1 MKHAHRTALPLAA
14 ATLALA
20 ALGCAHGAA
29 APAAD
34 RGAAPTRVMVTG
46 SRVPRTVDA
55 DHPEPVTA
63 SPVRVYT
70 REQILRTGK
79 PDLKAALGDLDPS
92 AR

>member
-1 MKHAHRTALPLAA
+1 MKPAPRTSLPSALAA
-14 ATLALA
+14 LALA
-20 ALGCAHGAA
+20 GLGCAHGAA

-34 RGAAPTRVMVTG
+34 KGAAPTRVMVTG
-46 SRVPRTVDA
+46 SRVPRVVDA
-55 DHPEPVTA
+55 GHPEPATA

-79 PDLKAALGDLDPS
+79 PDLNAALGDLDPA